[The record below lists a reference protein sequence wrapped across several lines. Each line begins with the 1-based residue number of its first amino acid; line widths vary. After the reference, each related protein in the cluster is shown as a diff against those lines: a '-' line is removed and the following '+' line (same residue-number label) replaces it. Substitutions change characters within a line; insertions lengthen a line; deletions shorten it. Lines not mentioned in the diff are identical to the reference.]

1 MIYGILTLLTA
12 LCISAIAIYY
22 SVAGLAAIFAAA
34 VTPIIIMG
42 VALEVGKLVT
52 AVWLH
57 KFWSKATWWLK
68 TYLSTAVIVLMFIT
82 SMGIFGFLS
91 KAHIEQTS
99 ASEESVAKVIQIDTE
114 IGRLNA
120 IIKRADDKILAL
132 ETSGTGADANIQNQI
147 DKEQERIDKAFDRI
161 KPAIAQQ
168 NKIIED
174 ARATDGNRTKPYEDQ
189 LTNIQAEILR
199 LETSAKDY
207 ETKIEN
213 LDTDTSVTQPL
224 LDNIQKIEEEI
235 IRVTNQINSEED
247 SQVKAGQ
254 AIIGVSSDGFF
265 GGNTRRALA
274 TWVEAQRERIKEL
287 NVEISELRQ
296 GASEDVDKEK
306 ERLAGVI
313 KDIRTVQIPALKDR
327 ELKMLEKIDDVRK
340 DESPVIQ
347 TARDEIQRLRES
359 AEKQVVNSQALIER
373 LRGQLA
379 QTDKADEI
387 DAAID
392 EQAIKIKT
400 AEDELDTLTEEKYAL
415 QAEYRKLE
423 AEVGPIKYIAEFV
436 YGEQADN
443 NLLEEAVRWVIIIII
458 FVFDPLAV
466 LLLIA
471 SQYTFEWNRRSG
483 PGGDDNGSPKLDPT
497 PKPPFTDKEYDEA
510 WEENID
516 RDHEQALKDNEEFDR
531 KSYETA
537 RAQKI
542 ADNIPPD
549 EDTTPVRFADE
560 EQQDVPEHEQTLHE
574 MAMEGFEEEKQ
585 DNEDLDKWNN
595 WVNAA
600 NKAAEEQFG
609 KEDDTNT
616 NKSTATQFGKE
627 LQNKID
633 LTDEDE
639 DLFDG
644 VDTEEKEAMKLWKAE
659 DPKNNKIKE
668 TKQQHDQGKIKELPW
683 LKYLKPEADY
693 KVFPELEE
701 EISKKKESLSWI
713 EKDGAEQVK
722 KTIEKEV

>member
-22 SVAGLAAIFAAA
+22 SVAGLVAIFAAA
-34 VTPIIIMG
+34 ALPIIIMG
-42 VALEVGKLVT
+42 TALEIGKLVT

-57 KFWSKATWWLK
+57 RYWSKATWWLR

-99 ASEESVAKVIQIDTE
+99 AGDENVAQVERIASEIVRYEDIIIRAENKIQ
-114 IGRLNA
+114 
-120 IIKRADDKILAL
+120 KL
-132 ETSGTGADANIQNQI
+132 ETSNTGSDANVQSQI
-147 DKEQERIDKAFDRI
+147 DAEQERIDKAYVRI
-161 KPAIAQQ
+161 
-168 NKIIED
+168 
-174 ARATDGNRTKPYEDQ
+174 
-189 LTNIQAEILR
+189 
-199 LETSAKDY
+199 
-207 ETKIEN
+207 
-213 LDTDTSVTQPL
+213 QP
-224 LDNIQKIEEEI
+224 
-235 IRVTNQINSEED
+235 
-247 SQVKAGQ
+247 
-254 AIIGVSSDGFF
+254 
-265 GGNTRRALA
+265 
-274 TWVEAQRERIKEL
+274 
-287 NVEISELRQ
+287 
-296 GASEDVDKEK
+296 
-306 ERLAGVI
+306 
-313 KDIRTVQIPALKDR
+313 
-327 ELKMLEKIDDVRK
+327 
-340 DESPVIQ
+340 
-347 TARDEIQRLRES
+347 
-359 AEKQVVNSQALIER
+359 
-373 LRGQLA
+373 
-379 QTDKADEI
+379 
-387 DAAID
+387 AID
-392 EQAIKIKT
+392 EQQKIIDSQADLYKSELAKIDEELKVLQGYIDSGDTKKAQQMIGASADGIFGKKT
-400 AEDELDTLTEEKYAL
+400 ADKIGDWQEAKQAERVELISKIEKASNNPQAQAAREEIKRLRNTVEKQIQQSNTLIDRLRKQLGDTTKIADIDSQVDEQNLRIKEANNQIDILIEEKYAI
-415 QAEYRKLE
+415 QSEYRKLE

-436 YGEQADN
+436 YGEDATQN
-443 NLLEEAVRWVIIIII
+443 MLEEAVRWVIIIII

-483 PGGDDNGSPKLDPT
+483 PGGDNDGSPKLDPT
-497 PKPPFTDKEYDEA
+497 PKPPFTDKEYVEA

-668 TKQQHDQGKIKELPW
+668 TRQQHDQGKIKELPW